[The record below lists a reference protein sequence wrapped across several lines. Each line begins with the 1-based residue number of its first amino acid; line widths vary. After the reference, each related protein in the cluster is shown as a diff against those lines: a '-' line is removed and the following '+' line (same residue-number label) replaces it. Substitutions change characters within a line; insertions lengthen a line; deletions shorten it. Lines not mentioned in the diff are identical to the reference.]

1 MTTLSEKKEDQL
13 LLIKG
18 TEGLA
23 VNLQKCCNPIP
34 GDTIV
39 ASLNENTGLEV
50 HRANCPILS
59 KGGYS
64 HSNEIFSIAWVDDAS
79 NESRFLAALNL
90 RVRNRVGVLSN
101 ITDQLEKMRVNI
113 EDINISGDSDIKD
126 MYFLIQVNDTNHLRS
141 IAEALNNLSHVLDV
155 ARVFNE
161 V

>member
-1 MTTLSEKKEDQL
+1 
-13 LLIKG
+13 
-18 TEGLA
+18 
-23 VNLQKCCNPIP
+23 
-34 GDTIV
+34 
-39 ASLNENTGLEV
+39 
-50 HRANCPILS
+50 
-59 KGGYS
+59 
-64 HSNEIFSIAWVDDAS
+64 VDDAS
-79 NESRFLAALNL
+79 IESHFLAALNL

-155 ARVFNE
+155 ARAFNE